1 MRKVLALILVSM
13 FFAAAAC
20 SKPEETAPAAP
31 DAAASTEAPAAMASP
46 AEAPTPAAP

>member
-1 MRKVLALILVSM
+1 MRKVLLLVLVST
-13 FFAAAAC
+13 FFAVAC